1 MATAKL
7 TDKNYLSTVWVK
19 TDNYSRSSI
28 VDNQRSV
35 VIFDELPFRIRFTNI
50 MVPGYGPNNVPPI
63 GIAIVGYNNYIL

>member
-35 VIFDELPFRIRFTNI
+35 VVLDELPFRIRFTNI